1 MYVCT
6 HRNVC
11 NMYSIICTVC
21 IICIYVYMCVHV
33 RTMYIFVCTYM
44 HVRMCMY
51 IYMYSICMYKHVYM
65 YVYCTWMHV
74 HVCVCIHCIPE
85 SVMWTKRVCM
95 VQLPTLHFFLS
106 AGHKDMRRFTSTIQ
120 CNDELYICSTERCET
135 NPSTN

>member
-1 MYVCT
+1 MYVQCICVCVYIYACVYV
-6 HRNVC
+6 NVHILC
-11 NMYSIICTVC
+11 
-21 IICIYVYMCVHV
+21 MCVYVNV
-33 RTMYIFVCTYM
+33 RIYIY
-44 HVRMCMY
+44 VRMCMY

-74 HVCVCIHCIPE
+74 HVCVCIHSIRE

-95 VQLPTLHFFLS
+95 VQLPTLHLFLS